1 MPRFLRPI
9 ALALTLAVV
18 GCSACTS
25 SNTALRAHT
34 TAATTLDDV
43 VQEASELV
51 LADRQHALDVAVTQ
65 AKADGLDPIA
75 LKAAVE
81 RAAATYDAGPA
92 IPAVNALAA
101 AKDAYVRAVLMDAG
115 QDKPTWSNAKRLLK
129 DVVDAYA
136 NLRKALGDPKKMP
149 ELPSAIAALLS
160 YAPPRPGDPVEVAA

>member
-1 MPRFLRPI
+1 MKTWILALGL
-9 ALALTLAVV
+9 ALAAV

-25 SNTALRAHT
+25 SNTALKAHT
-34 TAATTLDDV
+34 TAASTLDDV
-43 VQEASELV
+43 AQEATELV

-75 LKAAVE
+75 LKASVE

-92 IPAVNALAA
+92 IPAVNAFVA

-115 QDKPTWSNAKRLLK
+115 KDEPTWSNAKRLLK
-129 DVVDAYA
+129 DVVDAYT

-160 YAPPRPGDPVEVAA
+160 YAPPQPGEPVEVVS